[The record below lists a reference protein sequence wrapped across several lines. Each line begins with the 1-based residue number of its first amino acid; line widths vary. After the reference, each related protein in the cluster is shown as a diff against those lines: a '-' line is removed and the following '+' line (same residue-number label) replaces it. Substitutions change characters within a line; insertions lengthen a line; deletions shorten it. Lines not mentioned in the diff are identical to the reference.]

1 MLEQEVTR
9 LQKSEKEA
17 FSELIEVKKK
27 LETADQRRIQE
38 TNELKRLIKGMG
50 MGTTKGEQS
59 AQLAPLKMPELPS
72 VRQKTEKKKT

>member
-9 LQKSEKEA
+9 LQKSEKEGIT
-17 FSELIEVKKK
+17 ELIEVKKK

-38 TNELKRLIKGMG
+38 TNELKRLIKG

>member
-1 MLEQEVTR
+1 MLEQEVIR
-9 LQKSEKEA
+9 LQKSEKEGIT
-17 FSELIEVKKK
+17 ELIEVKKK

-38 TNELKRLIKGMG
+38 TNELKRLIKG

>member
-50 MGTTKGEQS
+50 MGTTKG
-59 AQLAPLKMPELPS
+59 
-72 VRQKTEKKKT
+72 

>member
-50 MGTTKGEQS
+50 TTKGEQS

>member
-17 FSELIEVKKK
+17 ISELIEVKKK

-38 TNELKRLIKGMG
+38 TNELKRLIKG